1 MVFVSVCFFC
11 THGDACFFCFFFPVL
26 YCWLHSGAFFFFG
39 RGFGKFGSGL
49 FPMRHRHQTFL
60 SSGCV
65 PVTAGWV
72 INRHLS
78 TKNPTLRLI
87 SKAKELWLNLLTK
100 KKKQKKRLSTQVYFS
115 QCESL
120 SNSSCCGMSWLQ
132 RIFHVLSLASWWGK
146 LWPLAFLLA
155 VTQAL
160 WKCTTRTSAAIM
172 WFWTTFKS

>member
-1 MVFVSVCFFC
+1 MVFVSVFFLYTWRC
-11 THGDACFFCFFFPVL
+11 LFFLFFFPVL
-26 YCWLHSGAFFFFG
+26 YCWLHSGAFFFG

-87 SKAKELWLNLLTK
+87 SKAKELWLNLVT
-100 KKKQKKRLSTQVYFS
+100 KKKQKKKNVSTSLLFS
-115 QCESL
+115 VWEFKQQFVL
-120 SNSSCCGMSWLQ
+120 
-132 RIFHVLSLASWWGK
+132 RHVLTSEDLSCVISGLLMRKALASSVSVGCDPGPVK
-146 LWPLAFLLA
+146 MYNTDLSCDHVILNDF
-155 VTQAL
+155 
-160 WKCTTRTSAAIM
+160 
-172 WFWTTFKS
+172 